1 VIEESSWV
9 WASLS
14 VATVVGLNA
23 YYWRRFVQFWRGDAF
38 VLRGT
43 ARKPGEAEYERER
56 DQHASMLLAVTLS
69 TLGTVVAVAVWALD
83 H

>member
-1 VIEESSWV
+1 MGLGIVKRRYCSW
-9 WASLS
+9 AQRL
-14 VATVVGLNA
+14 
-23 YYWRRFVQFWRGDAF
+23 YWRRFVQFWRGDAF